1 MPSTRLRKG
10 LHFLLNGREYI
21 IDQRLPNRDIRI
33 RDIVSDTCN
42 AMTEEALTDAVFDG
56 HLEFLTDDGNGTY
69 RRLKDSRLS
78 IESLSLLDGDP
89 RKKWLREEAKRRYKY
104 VREVLDRR
112 LTKFT
117 EESLRPVIDKI
128 SREIND
134 SSPPSTYTLYRWST
148 LLLKCG
154 DDIRLLIPLTWK
166 RGNRTRKFGYKV
178 KGSDADDG
186 EQKARESDRK
196 KADEVADIVD
206 KIINEVYLME
216 ERPSVEITYDVI
228 VAYITKLNSSRE
240 EEDKLPMPVRSSVYE
255 IVSKIPEYEKDV
267 ARYGRRYA
275 DLKHKSVQ
283 QGPRPTRPLERVEM
297 DDTKL
302 DMFVIDSERCMPIG
316 RATLFTAI
324 DRFSSYPTGID
335 LSFNAPGYLSVMNC
349 LIHAIKKKSYLKKC
363 YPEIKNT
370 WPCYGLMDSLVVDNA
385 KHYWSESLE
394 DAALELNFLIEY
406 SPVRAPWYKAAIE
419 RFFGTINRQLLHHQP
434 GTTFSNIFAKKD
446 YDPKKNAVISLET
459 LLKLIHIFIVDI
471 FAQEIHDFD
480 GFDDVP
486 ARRWKEGI
494 EEFPPTM
501 PTKAEDLDVLIG
513 QVEWRVITNNGVEL
527 FGLRYNCDELATLR
541 SELKG
546 AQAKVKLNPNDLS
559 IVHVANL
566 KNGRYIHV
574 PAKNQEY
581 TKGLTLYQHD
591 VIRRYARTRAKNF
604 VDIEALCDAKE
615 TIREIVRLE
624 WEKSRPSDT
633 RVRQARFMNY
643 GYQIKGEGFERELTT
658 NKNAETVP
666 QESASDSEIPRLYL
680 ESSSR
685 KDSSDLGSAF
695 PVLAITGE
703 DNQGQA
709 DQAANGYIE
718 KSTSPKEPKPIKKSG
733 KSGTSESS
741 NKPKQAKHNAAEDAH
756 LSTDVQVQGP
766 SGFNRTGWGAEYD

>member
-33 RDIVSDTCN
+33 RDIASDTCI

-56 HLEFLTDDGNGTY
+56 HLEFLIDDGNGTY
-69 RRLKDSRLS
+69 RGLKDSRLS
-78 IESLSLLDGDP
+78 TESLSLLDGNP
-89 RKKWLREEAKRRYKY
+89 RKKWLKEEAKRRYKY

-117 EESLRPVIDKI
+117 DGSLTPIINKI
-128 SREIND
+128 SQEIND
-134 SSPPSTYTLYRWST
+134 PSPPSTITLYRWSK

-154 DDIRLLIPLTWK
+154 DDIRLLVPLTGK
-166 RGNRTRKFGYKV
+166 RGNRTRKFGGND
-178 KGSDADDG
+178 KGGEEDG
-186 EQKARESDRK
+186 DEQKPHKGDCG
-196 KADEVADIVD
+196 KADEVADIV
-206 KIINEVYLME
+206 NELIKEVFLTE
-216 ERPSVEITYDVI
+216 ERPSVETTYDLI
-228 VAYITKLNSSRE
+228 VARITKLNRRRA
-240 EEDKLPMPVRSSVYE
+240 EEDKLPVPVRSSVYE
-255 IVSKIPEYEKDV
+255 VVSKIPEYEKDI

-275 DLKHKSVQ
+275 DLKHKSVK

-302 DMFVIDSERCMPIG
+302 DLFVIDPERCMPIG

-324 DRFSSYPTGID
+324 DRFTSYPTGID

-349 LIHAIKKKSYLKKC
+349 LLHAIKKKVYIKER
-363 YPEIKNT
+363 YPEIKND
-370 WPCYGLMDSLVVDNA
+370 WLCYGVMESLVVDNA
-385 KHYWSESLE
+385 KQYWSESLE

-434 GTTFSNIFAKKD
+434 GTTFSDIFAKKD
-446 YDPKKNAVISLET
+446 YDPKKNAVISLQT
-459 LLKLIHIFIVDI
+459 LLKLLHIFIVDI
-471 FAQEIHDFD
+471 FAQEEHDFD

-486 ARRWKEGI
+486 ARRWKECI
-494 EEFPPTM
+494 EEFPPAM

-513 QVEWRVITNNGVEL
+513 QVEWRIISNNGVEL
-527 FGLRYNCDELATLR
+527 FGLRYNCDKLATLR

-546 AQAKVKLNPNDLS
+546 APAKIKLNPNELS
-559 IVHVANL
+559 IVHVADL

-591 VIRRYARTRAKNF
+591 VIRRHARIT
-604 VDIEALCDAKE
+604 AKE
-615 TIREIVRLE
+615 YVNIEDLCNSKEIIREIVRQE

-633 RVRQARFMNY
+633 RIRQARFMNY
-643 GYQIKGEGFERELTT
+643 GYQIKGEGFEQKPSTGGSTETT
-658 NKNAETVP
+658 L
-666 QESASDSEIPRLYL
+666 QEASSASEIPRLYP

-685 KDSSDLGSAF
+685 EDSSDLGSAF
-695 PVLAITGE
+695 PILDVTHE
-703 DNQGQA
+703 DSLREVNQTTS
-709 DQAANGYIE
+709 GYVE
-718 KSTSPKEPKPIKKSG
+718 KNASPAKPKPINKSE
-733 KSGTSESS
+733 KSETSKSI
-741 NKPKQAKHNAAEDAH
+741 NTPKQVKHNKAEDPQV
-756 LSTDVQVQGP
+756 STDVQAQVAGE
-766 SGFNRTGWGAEYD
+766 FDKTGWGAEYD